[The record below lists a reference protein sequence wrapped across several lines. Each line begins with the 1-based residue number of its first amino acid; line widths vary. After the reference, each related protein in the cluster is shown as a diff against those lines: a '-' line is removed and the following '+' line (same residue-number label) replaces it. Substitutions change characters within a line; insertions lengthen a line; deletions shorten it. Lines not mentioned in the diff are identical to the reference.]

1 MEEPS
6 GGVDPALSTELTMDF
21 AALLLVATL
30 FGGMMLYSFGF
41 APLVFK
47 TLDAA
52 TAGHMLR
59 TAFPW
64 YYLFVIVAAGLAG
77 ITLLSSAS
85 RMGLGQLMLVIAAA
99 AVYARQV
106 LMPQIN
112 AARDASP
119 GTSTAARGRFARL
132 HGLSVLINFLQL
144 IGAGY
149 VLYRF
154 SPG

>member
-1 MEEPS
+1 
-6 GGVDPALSTELTMDF
+6 MDF

-30 FGGMMLYSFGF
+30 FGGMVLYSFGF
-41 APLVFK
+41 APPVFN

-52 TAGHMLR
+52 TAGRMLR

-77 ITLLSSAS
+77 VTLLPLRMRSAE
-85 RMGLGQLMLVIAAA
+85 LMLAIAVG
-99 AVYARQV
+99 AVYSRQI

-112 AARDASP
+112 AARDMSP
-119 GTSTAARGRFARL
+119 GPGAPARGRFARL

-144 IGAGY
+144 FGAGY

-154 SPG
+154 SAG